1 MKEFLDNNSF
11 ISSIDKSN
19 MFRELDNF
27 PTTFSERVSLS
38 LPKGYSSVKNIMIGG
53 MGGSGI
59 CGDII
64 QSLFLERADVPVE
77 VVKDYTLPKHIGA
90 DSLVIAISYSGNT
103 EETLSLY
110 DEARRRKSKIIAISN
125 GGELEEKARKN
136 KCPFMKVKDS
146 LMPRTALG
154 HLLNPVLNIILK
166 LFPKALSY
174 KDILEAEKILIK
186 LHKKYTLAS
195 LVSENRA
202 KEIAKRVEGKNI
214 MIFGSD
220 PITKPAAVRLKTQFN
235 ENSKL
240 SVFYNCFPELGHNE
254 IIGLADD
261 PESKRNT
268 IVICLRSSLENPE
281 LRKCID
287 VALEIIKPRVGEI
300 IELCGEGKSK
310 LAQILSLA
318 CLGDWISYYLAILRK
333 VDPTPVPSIARF
345 KKMKKDC

>member
-1 MKEFLDNNSF
+1 MSEVLNNNSF

-19 MFRELDNF
+19 MYRELDNF
-27 PTTFSERVSLS
+27 PTTLSEKVALS

-59 CGDII
+59 CGDVV
-64 QSLFLERADVPVE
+64 QSLFLEKADVPVE
-77 VVKDYTLPKHIGA
+77 VVKDYTLPKHIGT

-154 HLLNPVLNIILK
+154 HLLNPLLNIILK
-166 LFPKALSY
+166 LFPKTLSY

-186 LHKKYTLAS
+186 HQKKYSLAS
-195 LVSENRA
+195 SVSENRA
-202 KEIAKRVEGKNI
+202 KKIAKRIEGKNI
-214 MIFGSD
+214 MIFGSE
-220 PITKPAAVRLKTQFN
+220 PITKPAAFRFKTQFN

-254 IIGLADD
+254 IIGLAED
-261 PESKRNT
+261 PGSKKNT
-268 IVICLRSSLENPE
+268 VVLCLRSSMENPE
-281 LRKCID
+281 LKKCID
-287 VALEIIKPRVGEI
+287 VALKIIKPRVGEI
-300 IELCGEGKSK
+300 IELYGEGKSK

-318 CLGDWISYYLAILRK
+318 FLGDWISYYLAILRK

-345 KKMKKDC
+345 KKMKKER